1 MSLKKKYDNTI
12 RDLKATFFDVFQE
25 HTDELVGMIEML
37 AHEGTPDP
45 VKIEAAIFQRI
56 ILLNK
61 TASDVK
67 HLMKNV
73 ELLDGIKGNG
83 VAQVVSDGTKALVSE
98 VIKVGANELSNA
110 NGMGNVQAPK
120 MPPVQNHVPVNANA
134 SVASV
139 TPMMPPMAQGQP
151 ASVPVQQNV
160 MPPVAQNVA
169 PVQAPVAPQAAFP
182 AATPVPAGPVAPVQA
197 PIVAQV
203 QAPPAAVP
211 VSNNAVADASQ
222 DMVAK
227 DLMEM
232 AIGDG
237 IPEAKTLPVAY
248 KKPTQF
254 VKNGTEKVKAILV
267 NDKQYTKLLSS
278 RDKQFSLLQF
288 VVNKDSNDAT
298 PSKEKIEKLMK
309 KASALYKDGKVAEAQ
324 SLYSEISSLNK
335 EINEAQGKGNVL
347 IKKAA

>member
-67 HLMKNV
+67 HLTKNV

-120 MPPVQNHVPVNANA
+120 MPPVQNAAPVNVNA
-134 SVASV
+134 PVAPV
-139 TPMMPPMAQGQP
+139 PQMMMPPVAQVSP

-160 MPPVAQNVA
+160 MFPVAQNVV
-169 PVQAPVAPQAAFP
+169 PVQAPVAPQAAVP
-182 AATPVPAGPVAPVQA
+182 AATPAPVVPA
-197 PIVAQV
+197 V

-211 VSNNAVADASQ
+211 VSNNAGVEASQ
-222 DMVAK
+222 DTVAK

-237 IPEAKTLPVAY
+237 IPDAKTPPVAH

-288 VVNKDSNDAT
+288 AVTKDSNDAI

-309 KASALYKDGKVAEAQ
+309 KASALYKDGKVSEAQ
-324 SLYSEISSLNK
+324 ALYSEISSLNK

-347 IKKAA
+347 IKKAS

>member
-37 AHEGTPDP
+37 AHEETPDP

-73 ELLDGIKGNG
+73 GLLDGIKGNG
-83 VAQVVSDGTKALVSE
+83 VAQVVSDGSKALVSE

-110 NGMGNVQAPK
+110 NAMGNVQAPK
-120 MPPVQNHVPVNANA
+120 MPPVPNVAPVNMNVPVAP
-134 SVASV
+134 V
-139 TPMMPPMAQGQP
+139 PQMMPPVAQVAP

-160 MPPVAQNVA
+160 MPPVAQNVV
-169 PVQAPVAPQAAFP
+169 PVQATVAPQAAVP
-182 AATPVPAGPVAPVQA
+182 AATPVPVVSA
-197 PIVAQV
+197 V

-211 VSNNAVADASQ
+211 VSNNAVAEVSQ

-237 IPEAKTLPVAY
+237 IPDAKTPPVVH

-254 VKNGTEKVKAILV
+254 IKNGTEKVKAILV

-288 VVNKDSNDAT
+288 VVTKDSNDAI

-309 KASALYKDGKVAEAQ
+309 KASALYKDGKVSEAQ
-324 SLYSEISSLNK
+324 ALYSEISSLNK

>member
-83 VAQVVSDGTKALVSE
+83 VAQVVSDGSKALVSE
-98 VIKVGANELSNA
+98 VIKVGANELSSA

-120 MPPVQNHVPVNANA
+120 MPPVQNAAPVNVNA
-134 SVASV
+134 PVAPASQM
-139 TPMMPPMAQGQP
+139 MMPPVAQVSP

-160 MPPVAQNVA
+160 MPPVAQNVV
-169 PVQAPVAPQAAFP
+169 PVQAPFVPQAAVP
-182 AATPVPAGPVAPVQA
+182 VATPAPV
-197 PIVAQV
+197 V
-203 QAPPAAVP
+203 PAAVP
-211 VSNNAVADASQ
+211 VSNNAVVEASQ
-222 DMVAK
+222 DTVAK

-237 IPEAKTLPVAY
+237 IPDAKTPPVAH

-288 VVNKDSNDAT
+288 VVTKDSNDAI

-309 KASALYKDGKVAEAQ
+309 KASALYKDGKVSEAQ
-324 SLYSEISSLNK
+324 ALYSEISSLNK

>member
-67 HLMKNV
+67 HLTKNV
-73 ELLDGIKGNG
+73 EVLDGIKGNG

-110 NGMGNVQAPK
+110 NGIGNVQAPK
-120 MPPVQNHVPVNANA
+120 MPPVQNAAPVNVNA
-134 SVASV
+134 PVA
-139 TPMMPPMAQGQP
+139 PAPQMMMPPVAQVSP

-160 MPPVAQNVA
+160 MPPVAQNVV
-169 PVQAPVAPQAAFP
+169 PVQATVAPQAVVP
-182 AATPVPAGPVAPVQA
+182 AATLAPVVPA
-197 PIVAQV
+197 V

-211 VSNNAVADASQ
+211 VSNNAGVEASQ
-222 DMVAK
+222 DTVAK

-237 IPEAKTLPVAY
+237 IPDAKTPPVAH

-288 VVNKDSNDAT
+288 VVTKDSNDAI

-309 KASALYKDGKVAEAQ
+309 KASALYKDGKVSEAQ
-324 SLYSEISSLNK
+324 ALYSEISSLNK

>member
-83 VAQVVSDGTKALVSE
+83 VAQVVSDGSKALVSE

-120 MPPVQNHVPVNANA
+120 MPPVQNAAPVNVNA
-134 SVASV
+134 PVA
-139 TPMMPPMAQGQP
+139 PAPQMMMPPVAQVSP

-160 MPPVAQNVA
+160 MPPVAQNVV
-169 PVQAPVAPQAAFP
+169 PVQAPFAPQAAVP
-182 AATPVPAGPVAPVQA
+182 AATPVPVV
-197 PIVAQV
+197 
-203 QAPPAAVP
+203 PAAVP
-211 VSNNAVADASQ
+211 VSNNAVVEASQ
-222 DMVAK
+222 DTVAK

-237 IPEAKTLPVAY
+237 IPDAKTPPVAH

-288 VVNKDSNDAT
+288 VVTKDSNDAI

-309 KASALYKDGKVAEAQ
+309 KASALYKDGKVSEAQ
-324 SLYSEISSLNK
+324 ALYSEISSLNK

>member
-1 MSLKKKYDNTI
+1 MSLKKKYDSTI

-37 AHEGTPDP
+37 AHEETPDP

-73 ELLDGIKGNG
+73 GLLDGIKGNG
-83 VAQVVSDGTKALVSE
+83 VAQVVSDGSKALVSE

-120 MPPVQNHVPVNANA
+120 MPPVQNAAPVNVNA
-134 SVASV
+134 PVAPV
-139 TPMMPPMAQGQP
+139 PQMMPPVAQVAP

-160 MPPVAQNVA
+160 MPPVAQNVV
-169 PVQAPVAPQAAFP
+169 PVQATVAPQAAVP
-182 AATPVPAGPVAPVQA
+182 AATPVPVVPA
-197 PIVAQV
+197 V

-211 VSNNAVADASQ
+211 VSNNAVAEVSQ

-237 IPEAKTLPVAY
+237 IPDAKTPPVVH

-254 VKNGTEKVKAILV
+254 IKNGTEKVKAILV

-288 VVNKDSNDAT
+288 VVTKDSNDAI

-309 KASALYKDGKVAEAQ
+309 KASALYKDGKVSEAQ
-324 SLYSEISSLNK
+324 ALYSEISSLNK

>member
-1 MSLKKKYDNTI
+1 MSLKKKYDSTI

-37 AHEGTPDP
+37 AREGTPDP

-120 MPPVQNHVPVNANA
+120 MPPVQNAVPVNVNA
-134 SVASV
+134 PVA
-139 TPMMPPMAQGQP
+139 TPTPAQVMPPMAQVQQVG
-151 ASVPVQQNV
+151 APVQ
-160 MPPVAQNVA
+160 MPPIAQNVA
-169 PVQAPVAPQAAFP
+169 PVQAPMPQQATTLAPVAVP
-182 AATPVPAGPVAPVQA
+182 APVATPVPAASVAPVQA
-197 PIVAQV
+197 PPANVS
-203 QAPPAAVP
+203 APNP
-211 VSNNAVADASQ
+211 VGVDASQ
-222 DMVAK
+222 ENVAK

-237 IPEAKTLPVAY
+237 IPEAKTPPVAH

-288 VVNKDSNDAT
+288 VATKDSNDAI

-324 SLYSEISSLNK
+324 ALYSEISSLNK